1 MIIGILRFVVFCE
14 ILHYSLLHSLKRT
27 HNIIVTCVS
36 EEMIQHYCT
45 KLNESQTDHDICD
58 SRENTLMITI
68 LIGYC
73 I

>member
-1 MIIGILRFVVFCE
+1 MI
-14 ILHYSLLHSLKRT
+14 
-27 HNIIVTCVS
+27 CVG

-58 SRENTLMITI
+58 NRENVLIN

-73 I
+73 IHYGEVD